1 MRGKLVRQRMKKIKQ
16 LLRHREEMSGV
27 FDSTINDSAFFFNSR
42 VKEVY
47 DREGAFDTPAVTT
60 DQNLVDKEPYRM
72 KNGVIYWG
80 QWTEDLKTRMG
91 KGRLVWLDGSLY
103 EGQWTNGQSHGIGR
117 LIHADGDIYVGEWR
131 NNKANGQG
139 KYLHFDGSV
148 YKGQWENDQQHG

>member
-1 MRGKLVRQRMKKIKQ
+1 MRGKLVRSRMKKIRQ
-16 LLRHREEMSGV
+16 LLRNRDEMSGV
-27 FDSTINDSAFFFNSR
+27 FDNTIDETAFFFNSR

-47 DREGAFDTPAVTT
+47 NREGAFDTPAVTGLE
-60 DQNLVDKEPYRM
+60 QALVMKEPYRM

-80 QWTEDLKTRMG
+80 EWTDDLKTRMG

-103 EGQWTNGQSHGIGR
+103 EGQWYNGQSHGIGR

-131 NNKANGQG
+131 ANKANGEG

-148 YKGQWENDQQHG
+148 Y